1 MKYLIVSNGSIKDID
16 LIKKVAQRTDFII
29 CADGGIR
36 HLFKANILPDLV
48 IGDLDSISEDERLE
62 ISKRNIKVL
71 KYPTKKDKTDT
82 ELAIDYAIENNA
94 KEILF
99 LGATGTRLDH
109 TIANIMIL
117 YRLLGL
123 GIKGCI
129 IDSHNEVYI
138 TDNKLELQQKEGTYV
153 SIIPLI
159 NDAIGVTLKGFEYE
173 TENKDFK
180 MSSTLGISNRIVNE
194 KGYINIKKG
203 PCLVIRS
210 RD

>member
-1 MKYLIVSNGSIKDID
+1 MKYLIVSNGSIKDIE
-16 LIKKVAQRTDFII
+16 LIKQIAQRTDFII
-29 CADGGIR
+29 CADGGIK

-82 ELAIDYAIENNA
+82 ELAIDYAIENDA
-94 KEILF
+94 EEILL

-117 YRLLGL
+117 FRLLRL

-138 TDNKLELQQKEGTYV
+138 VDSELELQQKEDTYV
-153 SIIPLI
+153 SIIPLM

-180 MSSTLGISNRIVNE
+180 MSSTLGISNRIIYE